1 MLWDQ
6 FIATSKIKIMRKSQ
20 KQKRVIAMN
29 IILYQSFYL
38 FLPKERT
45 FKFKPQIQTV
55 NGNKSTSSQSL
66 KLDTVTY
73 KTYFCLLCYSKVEP
87 WLAEL

>member
-66 KLDTVTY
+66 KLDTVTNIRLISV
-73 KTYFCLLCYSKVEP
+73 YFATLKSSP
-87 WLAEL
+87 G